1 MEIMKTDSLRMSSRD
16 IAELTE
22 KRHDHVLVD
31 IREMIVALHGEG
43 GCPTF
48 RGTYIHPQNGQTYPM
63 FMLPKRETLI
73 LVSGY
78 RVDLRAK
85 IIDRWQELETQLAG
99 PSFKLPDFSNPAAAA
114 RAWADAI
121 DEKKA
126 AETIASQAKQQ
137 LAIAAPKV
145 EAFDVI
151 ATSQGSMN
159 MSDAAKVLQ
168 SGPKKL
174 IMYMSCANWIFK
186 RIKSENWVAYQTMID
201 RGYLEHKLVTFEIR
215 GVTRSEYQ
223 VMVTPKG
230 ITKLA
235 EEFGPLNKLLG

>member
-16 IAELTE
+16 IAELVESTHADVRRSIE
-22 KRHDHVLVD
+22 RLAERGVITLPPLAEVSNTGSGPKTISVYNLDKRSS
-31 IREMIVALHGEG
+31 MIAVAQL
-43 GCPTF
+43 CPEFTA
-48 RGTYIHPQNGQTYPM
+48 RI
-63 FMLPKRETLI
+63 
-73 LVSGY
+73 V
-78 RVDLRAK
+78 
-85 IIDRWQELETQLAG
+85 DRWQELEVQLAG

-121 DEKKA
+121 DEKTA
-126 AETIASQAKQQ
+126 AEMIASQAKQQ

-145 EAFDVI
+145 EAFDII
-151 ATSQGSMN
+151 ATSQGSVN

-168 SGPKKL
+168 SAPKKL
-174 IMYMSCANWIFK
+174 IMYMSYTNWIFK
-186 RIKSENWVAYQTMID
+186 RIKGENWVAYQTMID

-215 GVTRSEYQ
+215 GVTRSGYQ

-230 ITKLA
+230 MTKLA